1 MVVEARRFTV
11 MPAAALIP
19 VPFSSLARLVA
30 TASRFCGRTS
40 SVLRVGRDRRAIRA
54 GDVLRLALLAPEIR
68 FPVDVHATVLAR
80 TFRPQTVKVRYELA
94 DLSQMECA
102 LGQLYR
108 HHEPMLPM
116 ALDVATPEGRRC
128 RLSGLSP
135 RGATFEVEGEL
146 STSDC
151 APDSVAHLQL
161 PHQRGRLEVHGL
173 VAWLTPRPEASRL
186 HVSFDTVGEATR
198 KMLEDIVFRFR
209 LGAAPW
215 TAKLLAPA
223 L

>member
-1 MVVEARRFTV
+1 ML
-11 MPAAALIP
+11 PAALIP

-30 TASRFCGRTS
+30 TASRFCGR
-40 SVLRVGRDRRAIRA
+40 SVSLLQVRRSRRALRA
-54 GDVLRLALLAPEIR
+54 GDVLRLSLLAPEIR
-68 FPVDVHATVLAR
+68 FPVDVYATVLAR
-80 TFRPQTVKVRYELA
+80 TYRPDALQVRYTLA

-116 ALDVATPEGRRC
+116 ALDVATHEGRRC
-128 RLSGLSP
+128 CLSGLSP
-135 RGATFEVEGEL
+135 RGATFDVAGEL
-146 STSDC
+146 STLRC
-151 APDSVAHLQL
+151 KPDAAAQVQL
-161 PHQRGRLEVHGL
+161 PHQRGAVEVKGL
-173 VAWLTPRPEASRL
+173 VAWLTPRREASRL
-186 HVSFDTVGEATR
+186 HVSFDALGASTR

-215 TAKLLAPA
+215 TPKLVAPG